1 MLAWIVEKFWK
12 WSDNEGDVEDRFTKD
27 ELLTNATI
35 YWATQT
41 VSSSVRFYKE
51 SAEDPVRFG
60 PGERVEVPTGFAIFP
75 GDSSQPPREWAERS
89 YNVQRYTLMPSG
101 GHFGAWEEPE
111 LLAIELREFFRPLR
125 NRRS

>member
-12 WSDNEGDVEDRFTKD
+12 WSDNEGDVEDRFTRD

-41 VSSSVRFYKE
+41 ISSSVRFYKE
-51 SAEDPVRFG
+51 SAEDPVRVG
-60 PGERVEVPTGFAIFP
+60 PSERVEVPTGFAIFP

-111 LLAIELREFFRPLR
+111 LLAR
-125 NRRS
+125 